1 MLLEDAG
8 RLKKSVPYRFDIVDV
23 QRQLMSNLGQAI
35 HRKAAEAFRCKD
47 LQSFRLHSSRFMEL
61 LHDVD
66 TLLRTRSEFNFDRWI
81 SDARS
86 WGDTEAEKNLY
97 EKDATALVT
106 IWGGENDIPLIF
118 DYSWREWAGL
128 IDGYY
133 LNRWKM
139 FYSML
144 EECLKDGR
152 EYREEGLY
160 MTHGREAFDAND
172 FYKTLGRWEVKF
184 VNTPGKMRVP
194 MVCGDEIELATYMY
208 EKYSALASEYY
219 VGEVGADIIMEDNN
233 YENFGE

>member
-1 MLLEDAG
+1 
-8 RLKKSVPYRFDIVDV
+8 
-23 QRQLMSNLGQAI
+23 
-35 HRKAAEAFRCKD
+35 
-47 LQSFRLHSSRFMEL
+47 MEL

-133 LNRWKM
+133 LNRWRM

-152 EYREEGLY
+152 EYREEGLC

-172 FYKTLGRWEVKF
+172 FYKTLGKWEVKF
-184 VNTPGKMRVP
+184 VNTSGKMRVP